1 MGKQVRKQNQNHKK
15 TGRWQRVCARC
26 GNENY
31 SPRKVFKC
39 QYCGLMNGF
48 SNNLTCGM

>member
-26 GNENY
+26 GNENF
-31 SPRKVFKC
+31 SQKRRFKC
-39 QYCGLMNGF
+39 KYCGLMNGLPD
-48 SNNLTCGM
+48 SLTCGM